1 MTTTVL
7 DTATALDAAT
17 VPDAILEHYADFRGA
32 RSRPLGSGLINATF
46 LVQSPRGDKAVFQ
59 RLHAI
64 FAASVNEDID
74 EVTAHLAAKGM
85 ATPRLI
91 RAACGARFVEDEA
104 GRVWRA
110 LTFVEGECVDR
121 LTSAAQA
128 SEAAALVARFHAAL
142 GDFARPFLHVREGVH
157 DLGRHLDT
165 LRRAIAAH
173 SKHRLRAEV
182 ERLSGEIFEAAERL
196 PSFDAMPLRVC
207 HGDLKIS
214 NVMFRGDRAHCL
226 VDLDTVGRQR
236 WPLEMG
242 DALRSWCNRAGEDDP
257 EAAALDEA
265 FFAAAVEGYF
275 GTEGARELLSAGEKG
290 GLVDGLAFICLEL
303 TSRFAADALNE
314 SYFGFDARRF
324 AAAGEHNLLRARGQ
338 WRLFQDVRQK
348 QGRLERLAARA
359 SGLSA

>member
-7 DTATALDAAT
+7 DFAT

-32 RSRPLGSGLINATF
+32 CSRPLGTGLINATF

-74 EVTAHLAAKGM
+74 EVTAHLASRGL
-85 ATPRLI
+85 ATTRLI
-91 RAACGARFVEDEA
+91 RTATGARFVEDEA

-121 LTSAAQA
+121 LTCAAQA

-142 GDFARPFLHVREGVH
+142 GDFARPFAHAREGVH

-173 SKHRLRAEV
+173 PGHRLRSEV
-182 ERLSGEIFEAAERL
+182 ERLAGEIFEAAEAL
-196 PSFDAMPLRVC
+196 SGFDGLPLRVC

-214 NVMFRGDRAHCL
+214 NVMFRGARAHCL
-226 VDLDTVGRQR
+226 VDLDTVGLQR

-257 EAAALDEA
+257 EAVALDEA

-275 GTEGARELLSAGEKG
+275 GWEEARGLLSAEEKG
-290 GLVDGLAFICLEL
+290 ALVDGLAFICLEL

-324 AAAGEHNLLRARGQ
+324 VAAGEHNLFRARGQ

-348 QGRLERLAARA
+348 RGRLERLAARA
-359 SGLSA
+359 SGQSA